1 MKFSVVIAA
10 YNASRTICAAL
21 QSCMSQTYAAF
32 EIIVVDDAS
41 TDDTIQLVQAF
52 SPEIRTISLKEN
64 KGVSAARNAG
74 WAMASGDYVAFLDS
88 DDSWHPEKLFRV
100 SETLKD
106 FPAIKFL
113 AHQFAIGTDVSESK
127 FSSAIIKEVHF
138 GELLIRNQIQGSCIV
153 VKKDMMQRFD
163 EQMRY
168 TEDYDFALRCA
179 YQQAI
184 VFLEIPL
191 SILSRPQQS
200 AGGLSANRWAMRKGE
215 LYLYGKLWK
224 LNPLL
229 LLCIP
234 VLWLYS
240 LAKHLFQKAK

>member
-10 YNASRTICAAL
+10 YNACGTICAAL

-41 TDDTIQLVQAF
+41 TDDTLQLVQSY
-52 SPEIRTISLKEN
+52 SPEIKTVTLKEN

-74 WAMASGDYVAFLDS
+74 WAIARGDYVAFLDS
-88 DDSWHPEKLFRV
+88 DDVWHPEKLLRV
-100 SETLKD
+100 NETLIN
-106 FPAIKFL
+106 FPALKFL
-113 AHQFAIGTDVSESK
+113 AHQFRSDNNASERKLSPT
-127 FSSAIIKEVHF
+127 IIKEIHF
-138 GELLIRNQIQGSCIV
+138 RELLIRNQIQGSCIV
-153 VKKDMMQRFD
+153 VKKDIPQRFD
-163 EQMRY
+163 EHMRY
-168 TEDYDFALRCA
+168 TEDYDFALRSA
-179 YQQAI
+179 YQQPI

-200 AGGLSANRWAMRKGE
+200 EGGLSANLWAMRKGE